1 MHRQKKPI
9 GTGALLLILL
19 AAGSLPLQAQDYTP
33 LRGLRVSNGQVQ
45 FSLFSAT
52 GGCIFL
58 PSSISGVAYT
68 VHTSKWH
75 ARAGATWV
83 DIPGTESAG
92 GLCSYAPTSPGE
104 YRLVAEISIDGARG
118 HYSSE
123 NTLTVEGTARTAP
136 ADEQAFHGL
145 VVGQRILSDSP
156 SYYVDFGAVGRFK
169 ETEGAETYAGS
180 YSYSNT
186 GANTGTV
193 VLNYDDGDR
202 CTARLVFT
210 STTAGTASSRCT
222 SVQANWRLARIPEPG
237 VSDSEVAS
245 YGIDTFAG
253 LRVSGDG
260 GPAVEAWLDSP
271 EGVAVDGA
279 GNVYIADSYNH
290 RVRRVDATGTIT
302 TIAGTGERGFSGDG
316 GPASQAQ
323 LVSPDDVAADRAGNL
338 YIADSGNHRI
348 RRVDATGTIT
358 TIAGSG
364 EWGFSGDGGPAS
376 QAQLREPGGVAVDG
390 LGNVYIADTY
400 NHRVRRVDATGTI
413 TTIAG
418 TGERG
423 FSGDGGPAG
432 QAQLSA
438 PFDVAADGAGNVY
451 FAEYTNHR
459 IRKVDA
465 AGTITTFAGTGE
477 FGLGGDGG
485 PAVEAPLGY
494 PRGVAV
500 DGAGNVYISPRGLG
514 IGKVDSTGTI
524 TTIAGTERDGF
535 GGDGGPASQARFHY
549 PAGIAVDVAGNLYIA
564 DSGNHRIRKIDA
576 TGTITTIAGRTF
588 SGDGGPASQAQ
599 LSEPEGVAADRAGNV
614 YIADS
619 NNHRIRKVDATGTI
633 TTIAGTGESDFS
645 GDGGPA
651 VEASLR
657 YPRGVAVD
665 GLGNLYIADTS
676 NGRIRRVDFAGT
688 ITTIAGGGV
697 GGDGGPASQAQFREP
712 GDVAVDGLGNL
723 YIADRNNQR
732 IRKVDFA
739 GTITTIAGTGER
751 GFSGDGG
758 PASQAQLSEP
768 EGVAVDEAGNLYIA
782 DSFNHRIRKV
792 DSAGTITT
800 IAGTGERGFSGD
812 GGPASQAQLSYP
824 QGVAMDG
831 AGNLYIVDQH
841 NNRVRKVDATGTITT
856 IAGSGER
863 GFAGDSGP
871 AVEAELDLPADVA
884 VDTEGNVYIA
894 DWLNHVIRK
903 LVPADSQDDMPPAS
917 PSFGTATVSNR
928 TYTAGTAISALT
940 LPAASGGDGSLAYS
954 LAPAV
959 PGLSFNAATRVLAG
973 TPTAA
978 GTYTMT
984 YTVRDA
990 DGDLATLSFVVTVA
1004 TVQMTAVDLVVSA
1017 VTASDDTPGSGQSF
1031 DLTATTSNSGTAA
1044 SAATTLRFYRSTNT
1058 TISSSDTQ
1066 VGTAAVGALAAGGTS
1081 SSVLTLTAPSTAGT
1095 YYYGACVDRVSGESN
1110 SQNNCSTGV
1119 RVTAAQASDEDVY
1132 VRHESLTVGGRGWV
1146 SFFRFVTY
1154 QGCIH
1159 LTGSTVIDGA
1169 DRYMLVSTKWQT
1181 RANSSDAWA
1190 DIPGTL
1196 QSGSLCAYDPVG
1208 SGEYRLVAEISING
1222 VVGKYSSNLLGDR
1235 FYLASA
1241 NRDASGITYANGKLY
1256 VEGRKGFFTRKVY
1269 AHEPSGQR
1277 DPDSDFD
1284 LDSANIGGITFA
1296 NDRFYA
1302 VDLQEQKAYAYHAS
1316 GQRDS
1321 ASDFNLDS
1329 ANSSASGIT
1338 YANDRFFVVDW
1349 GVDKVYAYTASGQ
1362 RDSASDF
1369 ALDSANGSAEGI
1381 TFANDRFYVVDRSDK
1396 VYAYHASGQRD
1407 SASDFNLDSANSS
1420 ASGITYANDRFYV
1433 VDDADTVFVYER

>member
-1 MHRQKKPI
+1 MHRPRKPI

-19 AAGSLPLQAQDYTP
+19 AAGSLPLQAQDYSP

-68 VHTSKWH
+68 VHTSIWH

-145 VVGQRILSDSP
+145 VVGQRMLSDSP
-156 SYYVDFGAVGRFK
+156 SHYVDFGAVGRFK

-186 GANTGTV
+186 GVNTGTV

-222 SVQANWRLARIPEPG
+222 SVQTNWRLARIPEPG

-260 GPAVEAWLDSP
+260 GPAVEAWLDRP
-271 EGVAVDGA
+271 QGVAVDLAGNVYIADTYNHRIRRVDATGTITTIAGTGEYGFGGDGGPASQAQLAFPEDVAADGA
-279 GNVYIADSYNH
+279 GNVYIADSYNR
-290 RVRRVDATGTIT
+290 RVRRVDATGTITTIAGTGESGFSGDGGPASQAQLIEPEGVAVDGLGNLYIADTYNHRIRKVDATGTIT

-323 LVSPDDVAADRAGNL
+323 LSAPFDVAADRAGN
-338 YIADSGNHRI
+338 
-348 RRVDATGTIT
+348 
-358 TIAGSG
+358 
-364 EWGFSGDGGPAS
+364 
-376 QAQLREPGGVAVDG
+376 
-390 LGNVYIADTY
+390 VYIAD
-400 NHRVRRVDATGTI
+400 N
-413 TTIAG
+413 
-418 TGERG
+418 
-423 FSGDGGPAG
+423 
-432 QAQLSA
+432 
-438 PFDVAADGAGNVY
+438 
-451 FAEYTNHR
+451 TNHR

-477 FGLGGDGG
+477 TCCSPNEG
-485 PAVEAPLGY
+485 PAVEASLGY

-500 DGAGNVYISPRGLG
+500 DGAGNVYISAGGRG

-524 TTIAGTERDGF
+524 TTIAGT
-535 GGDGGPASQARFHY
+535 ARFHY

-564 DSGNHRIRKIDA
+564 DSGNHRIRKVDV

-599 LSEPEGVAADRAGNV
+599 LSEPEGVAADSAGNV
-614 YIADS
+614 YISDG
-619 NNHRIRKVDATGTI
+619 NNHRIRK
-633 TTIAGTGESDFS
+633 
-645 GDGGPA
+645 
-651 VEASLR
+651 
-657 YPRGVAVD
+657 
-665 GLGNLYIADTS
+665 
-676 NGRIRRVDFAGT
+676 VDFAGT
-688 ITTIAGGGV
+688 ITTIAGTGEYGFS
-697 GGDGGPASQAQFREP
+697 GDGGPASQAQLASPGGVAVDLAGNVYIADQYNNRVRRVDFAGTITTVAGTGESGFSGDGGPASQARFRQP
-712 GDVAVDGLGNL
+712 FDVAVDGLGNL

-751 GFSGDGG
+751 GFGGDGG

-792 DSAGTITT
+792 DFAGTITT

-812 GGPASQAQLSYP
+812 GGPASQAQLSSP
-824 QGVAMDG
+824 EGVAADG
-831 AGNLYIVDQH
+831 AGNLYIVDQY

-903 LVPADSQDDMPPAS
+903 LQPQDDTPLAS
-917 PSFGTATVSNR
+917 PSFGTATVSNN

-954 LAPAV
+954 LAPGV

-978 GTYTMT
+978 GTYAMT
-984 YTVRDA
+984 YAVRDA
-990 DGDLATLSFVVTVA
+990 DGDLATLNFVVTVA
-1004 TVQMTAVDLVVSA
+1004 TAQMTTVDLVVSS
-1017 VTASDDTPGSGQSF
+1017 VTASDDTPGAGQSF
-1031 DLTATTSNSGTAA
+1031 DLTAATSNSGTAA
-1044 SAATTLRFYRSTNT
+1044 SAATTVRFYRSTNT

-1066 VGTAAVGALAAGGTS
+1066 VGTAAVGALAAGGTG
-1081 SSVLTLTAPSTAGT
+1081 SSVLTLTAPSAAGT

-1110 SQNNCSTGV
+1110 SQNNCSTAV
-1119 RVTAAQASDEDVY
+1119 RVTVSASQIQMEIEGFDLASGNDWPEGI
-1132 VRHESLTVGGRGWV
+1132 T
-1146 SFFRFVTY
+1146 F
-1154 QGCIH
+1154 
-1159 LTGSTVIDGA
+1159 
-1169 DRYMLVSTKWQT
+1169 
-1181 RANSSDAWA
+1181 AN
-1190 DIPGTL
+1190 
-1196 QSGSLCAYDPVG
+1196 
-1208 SGEYRLVAEISING
+1208 N
-1222 VVGKYSSNLLGDR
+1222 R
-1235 FYLASA
+1235 FYVVDWSD
-1241 NRDASGITYANGKLY
+1241 N
-1256 VEGRKGFFTRKVY
+1256 KVY
-1269 AHEPSGQR
+1269 AYDAAGLYNSASDFDLDSQQNRQPGGIVFANNRFYVVDWSDDKVYAYDAAGQR
-1277 DPDSDFD
+1277 ATASDFD
-1284 LDSANIGGITFA
+1284 LDSANTRAAGIAFA
-1296 NDRFYA
+1296 N
-1302 VDLQEQKAYAYHAS
+1302 
-1316 GQRDS
+1316 
-1321 ASDFNLDS
+1321 N
-1329 ANSSASGIT
+1329 
-1338 YANDRFFVVDW
+1338 
-1349 GVDKVYAYTASGQ
+1349 
-1362 RDSASDF
+1362 
-1369 ALDSANGSAEGI
+1369 
-1381 TFANDRFYVVDRSDK
+1381 RFYVVDQSAEK
-1396 VYAYHASGQRD
+1396 AYAYDAAGQRA
-1407 SASDFNLDSANSS
+1407 SASDFDLDSAITGPF
-1420 ASGITYANDRFYV
+1420 GIVFANNRFYV
-1433 VDDADTVFVYER
+1433 VDPNDDLAYAYDAAGQRASASDLYLDPSNGLANGMTFANGRVYVVDVTDSRVYGYVLDTGSTTDAYTPLDDWTVSNGRVQFFFFSAGQCVNLGNTTLNGVTYTIHSSKWQKRADASSAWTDISGTEHTGGVCSYSPTEPGQYRGVAEISIGGTRNKYSSNTLSVYP